1 MPHDLEDELLR
12 AAVALCDRDAVDA
25 VDLAD
30 LQTPRLAH
38 ALLATVVVGLA
49 ARLVADGWLERTGDR
64 YAPTA
69 RARAYLAREPELL
82 AAPCGEP
89 EPEPEVTRPDV
100 PLPPD
105 VVAR

>member
-12 AAVALCDRDAVDA
+12 AAVALCDCDAVDA
-25 VDLAD
+25 VDLAE

-38 ALLATVVVGLA
+38 ALLATAVVGAA
-49 ARLVADGWLERTGDR
+49 ARLVAGGWLERAGDR
-64 YAPTA
+64 YAPTE

-82 AAPCGEP
+82 MAPRGEP
-89 EPEPEVTRPDV
+89 ELEITRPDV

-105 VVAR
+105 VAAR